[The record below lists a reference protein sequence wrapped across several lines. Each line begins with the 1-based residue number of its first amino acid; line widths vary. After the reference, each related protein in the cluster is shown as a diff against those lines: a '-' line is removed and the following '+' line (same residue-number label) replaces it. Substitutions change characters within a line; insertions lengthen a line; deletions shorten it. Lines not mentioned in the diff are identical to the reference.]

1 MNESFPRSFIG
12 GWFRNAW
19 EQYRERRLHES
30 LLHQSV
36 EEVVDVA
43 DPVIREAGKY
53 RKLLQSPVEGAM
65 QYCGTMIDAIPG
77 PFELSRK
84 SYNDDPFI
92 KALFAT
98 PDDLEEVLRISP
110 ETKALHD
117 QGHEG
122 ETIALLTMTRQEK
135 TIFYHKQEGEISRR
149 DVAQQAVNFIDHRLV
164 APTADLDRT
173 KNKLVHRG
181 LEFLSTMAMEKITT
195 LRARK
200 AELQEQKQYFSAML
214 KILGGKAHAFEM
226 FAAPDPKK
234 REDIRKVEQK
244 LAEIENE
251 LSDVREQIATPE
263 HSLDFVKNIMNSPD
277 DSLAMESQS
286 YRLNWMNVRVDDMP
300 DAEGNEIALA
310 EFSSGEELKRSAVLV
325 SFSLGT
331 TATN

>member
-1 MNESFPRSFIG
+1 MNDSFTRSGIG

-19 EQYRERRLHES
+19 EQHREKRLHES
-30 LLHQSV
+30 LLRQSV
-36 EEVVDVA
+36 EEVVDIA
-43 DPVIREAGKY
+43 DPVIREASKY
-53 RKLLQSPVEGAM
+53 RKLLQPPVEGAM
-65 QYCGTMIDAIPG
+65 KYCSTMVDAIPG
-77 PFELSRK
+77 PFALSRK

-98 PDDLEEVLRISP
+98 PDELEEVLRISP
-110 ETKALHD
+110 ETKAFRE
-117 QGHEG
+117 QGHKG

-135 TIFYHKQEGEISRR
+135 TIFCHQQEGEICRR
-149 DVAQQAVNFIDHRLV
+149 DVKQQAVNFIDHRLV
-164 APTADLDRT
+164 ALAANLDKT
-173 KNKLVHRG
+173 KNKLIHRG

-234 REDIRKVEQK
+234 RDDIRKVEQK

-251 LSDVREQIATPE
+251 LSEVRRQIATPE
-263 HSLDFVKNIMNSPD
+263 HSLGFVKKIMGSPD
-277 DSLAMESQS
+277 ESLMMESQS
-286 YRLNWMNVRVDDMP
+286 YRLDWMNVRVDDMP

-331 TATN
+331 TTN